1 MLHKRG
7 TRCGPLPQG
16 NTGPHLVSRTTCGTQ
31 GFVLSRPVLS
41 KGLNMR
47 RKPTDI
53 VQVKL
58 RLMEGIRQGLAQAA
72 KRSGRS
78 LNGEIAW
85 RLERSFEAEGVA
97 DLKRQIEEL
106 STQVQALIL
115 GPMRE
120 ELLKAKKEKE

>member
-1 MLHKRG
+1 
-7 TRCGPLPQG
+7 
-16 NTGPHLVSRTTCGTQ
+16 
-31 GFVLSRPVLS
+31 
-41 KGLNMR
+41 MR